1 MGLKTTN
8 YSVPSLGVT
17 LDAAYA
23 LISDLYVDKQGNGK
37 AVFEIQQSRENAL
50 GLAPLE
56 SVEVNFTADKT
67 GAIYD
72 QAYTAGKAQ
81 KFNGWQDD
89 IGAN

>member
-8 YSVPSLGVT
+8 YNVSSLGVT

-23 LISDLYVDKQGNGK
+23 IISDLYVDKQSNAK
-37 AVFEIQQSRENAL
+37 AVFEVQQSRENAI

-67 GAIYD
+67 GAIYT
-72 QAYTAGKAQ
+72 QAYAAGKAQ
-81 KFNGWQDD
+81 VFSAWQDD
-89 IGAN
+89 IV

>member
-17 LDAAYA
+17 IDAAYA

-56 SVEVNFTADKT
+56 SIEVNFTVDKT
-67 GAIYD
+67 GVIYE
-72 QAYTAGKAQ
+72 QAYAAGKAQ
-81 KFNGWQDD
+81 KFTGWQDD
-89 IGAN
+89 IVDN

>member
-8 YSVPSLGVT
+8 YNVPSLGVT
-17 LDAAYA
+17 IDAAYA

-37 AVFEIQQSRENAL
+37 AIFEIQQSRENAL

-67 GAIYD
+67 GTIYT
-72 QAYTAGKAQ
+72 QAYAAGKAQ
-81 KFNGWQDD
+81 KFKGWQDD
-89 IGAN
+89 IADN